1 MQKQI
6 ELGLIRIDC
15 GTQSRVDI
23 DQQTV
28 SAYVELVKEGTV
40 FPPVTVFFD
49 GNHHYLA
56 DGFHRYFAH
65 KGAGHDEILATVIN
79 GTLRDAV
86 LASLE
91 ANSTHGLPRT
101 NADKRKA
108 VQMMLDDFEWS
119 DWSNAEIA
127 RRCRVSHTFVNK
139 MRPADGSAKKHL
151 HKGVEIKREEG
162 KQKPVDTKAPVE
174 PKQPKEE
181 PREPKQQPSDYT
193 QEDEALKYL
202 TEENQRLADRLAVAA
217 IEATDEEKTLAAETI
232 EELREQVKMLELEL
246 ESVKRSRDIFQSECN
261 ELKKQCLAQQRQLK
275 KLQST
280 HP

>member
-6 ELGLIRIDC
+6 DFEYLRIDC

-28 SAYVELVKEGTV
+28 SSYAEFIKEGVV

-49 GNHHYLA
+49 GTQHYLA

-65 KGAGHDEILATVIN
+65 KDAGHKEILAHVIN
-79 GTLRDAV
+79 GTLRDAI
-86 LASLE
+86 LFSLE
-91 ANSTHGLPRT
+91 ANATHGLPRT
-101 NADKRKA
+101 NADKRKS
-108 VQMMLDDFEWS
+108 VQIMLDDFEWS
-119 DWSNAEIA
+119 EWSNAEIA

-151 HKGVEIKREEG
+151 HKGVQIKREEG
-162 KQKPVDTKAPVE
+162 KQKPVDAKVAAE
-174 PKQPKEE
+174 PKQPKQ
-181 PREPKQQPSDYT
+181 EPKQPIEYT

-202 TEENQRLADRLAVAA
+202 TEENQRLNDRLAVAA
-217 IEATDEEKTLAAETI
+217 IDASEEEKSLASETI
-232 EELREQVKMLELEL
+232 EELREQVKMLEMEL

-261 ELKKQCLAQQRQLK
+261 ELKKQCLSQQRQLK

>member
-6 ELGLIRIDC
+6 DLALIRIDC

-40 FPPVTVFFD
+40 FPPVTVYFD

-119 DWSNAEIA
+119 EWSNAEIA

-139 MRPADGSAKKHL
+139 MRPADGGAKKHIRGG
-151 HKGVEIKREEG
+151 KEVERVEG
-162 KQKPVDTKAPVE
+162 KQKPVDAKAPVE
-174 PKQPKEE
+174 PKQPKE
-181 PREPKQQPSDYT
+181 PTSEPKQQPSDYT

-217 IEATDEEKTLAAETI
+217 IDATEEEKSLAAETI

-280 HP
+280 SA